1 MSTHRKVLA
10 VCVNWNGQQVLTDT
24 LSALRQSHYE
34 SLDVV
39 VVDNASTDGSL
50 TLVPPSVRVLALDK
64 NRGYAA
70 ALNAAILESQ
80 ESVDAGGCRSEAPD
94 YFYLL
99 NNDIVV
105 EPDGLGRLVQ
115 FAEEKGAGIYGPK
128 ILRHDDRT
136 RLDAAWGRLD
146 WSHVLC
152 SYQGKGAADE
162 PRWNLVKPVDLL
174 LGCALLIHREIFAK
188 VGLFDESFFMYHE
201 EVDFL
206 YRAAQM
212 DYPIY
217 YCPFAQAFHRGA
229 HSTRQRP
236 QQKTFWIRRNTV
248 LFFKKHEVGTWRWVF
263 FWFTLAASLIY
274 NLLLLRWRRAYTIF
288 EGVREGLFPRKT
300 P

>member
-1 MSTHRKVLA
+1 MSTDRKVLA
-10 VCVNWNGQQVLTDT
+10 VCVNWNGQQVLAET
-24 LSALRQSHYE
+24 LSALSQSHYR
-34 SLDVV
+34 SLEIV

-50 TLVPPSVRVLALDK
+50 ALVPPSIRVLALDQ

-70 ALNAAILESQ
+70 ALNAAIRESQ
-80 ESVDAGGCRSEAPD
+80 KSVGIGGDEAPE
-94 YFYLL
+94 YYYLL

-105 EPDGLGRLVQ
+105 DPDALCQLVQ
-115 FAEEKGAGIYGPK
+115 FAEERGAGIYGPK
-128 ILRHDDRT
+128 ILRHEDRS
-136 RLDAAWGRLD
+136 RLDAAWGHLN

-152 SYQGKGAADE
+152 SYQGKGASDG
-162 PRWNLVKPVDLL
+162 PRWNHVKPVDLL
-174 LGCALLIHREIFAK
+174 LGCALLVHRQIFEK

-206 YRAAQM
+206 YRAARM
-212 DYPIY
+212 SYPIY
-217 YCPFAQAFHRGA
+217 YCPFAQALHRGA

-263 FWFTLAASLIY
+263 FWSTLVASLLY
-274 NLLLLRWRRAYTIF
+274 NILLFRWRRVRTIL
-288 EGVREGLFPRKT
+288 EGVREGLFPGMK